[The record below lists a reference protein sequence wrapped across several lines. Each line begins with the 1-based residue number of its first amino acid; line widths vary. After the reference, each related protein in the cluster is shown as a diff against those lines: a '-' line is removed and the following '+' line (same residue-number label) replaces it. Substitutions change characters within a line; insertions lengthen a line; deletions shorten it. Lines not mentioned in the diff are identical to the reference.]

1 MKQFLK
7 AVGVFLVAAFGL
19 WGCAQGPGG
28 STASDRLKAL
38 EAKNAR
44 LEEDFRTASA
54 ARDQL
59 RKKLT
64 ATEEAQTQ
72 LQQDLDEL
80 KTLLTKERDDLKG
93 QLNQRIQERDVL
105 QSQYDGFRRDLKDLL
120 GQAEAALNR
129 PNDNDSAV
137 DAPASGR
144 PAGPGLALP
153 SAAGG
158 SVTPMLPGGGD

>member
-28 STASDRLKAL
+28 STTSDRLKAL

-64 ATEEAQTQ
+64 ATEEAQAQ
-72 LQQDLDEL
+72 LQQEFDSL
-80 KTLLTKERDDLKG
+80 KTLLAKERDDLKG
-93 QLNQRIQERDVL
+93 QLKQRVQERDVL
-105 QSQYDGFRRDLKDLL
+105 QAQYDGFRRDLKELL

-129 PNDNDSAV
+129 PNDSAA
-137 DAPASGR
+137 DAPASER
-144 PAGPGLALP
+144 PSGPALALP
-153 SAAGG
+153 SIAGG

>member
-7 AVGVFLVAAFGL
+7 VVGVFLVAAFGL

-28 STASDRLKAL
+28 STTSDRLKAL

-64 ATEEAQTQ
+64 ATEEAQAQ
-72 LQQDLDEL
+72 LQQDLDGL
-80 KTLLTKERDDLKG
+80 KTLLAKERDDLKG
-93 QLNQRIQERDVL
+93 QLKQRIQERDVL
-105 QSQYDGFRRDLKDLL
+105 QSQYDGFRRELKELL

-129 PNDNDSAV
+129 ENDSAV
-137 DAPASGR
+137 AAPAPGRTSG
-144 PAGPGLALP
+144 PALALP
-153 SAAGG
+153 GVAGV
-158 SVTPMLPGGGD
+158 SVTPMLPGAGD